1 MFLVKALW
9 VFGLWQGLPPLLVE
23 AVDHDPLRSRIQD
36 LRSDAERLETHTL
49 RHRRNYIYPTH
60 IENKV
65 TLTGPVEPRHSSN
78 A

>member
-36 LRSDAERLETHTL
+36 LRSDAERLEAHTPCDTGGITSIP
-49 RHRRNYIYPTH
+49 R
-60 IENKV
+60 
-65 TLTGPVEPRHSSN
+65 TLKTK
-78 A
+78 